1 MRATGLLSTTMVL
14 AVCILAAAG
23 QPDGA
28 IKGAVKYRWV
38 ENFPI
43 VVFIEEVPGRKFTP
57 PAKHAQVD
65 QQDRLFVPRILPI
78 LVGTTVD
85 FLNSDSYEHS
95 VYSPDNERYDLG
107 NWATGEKRSY
117 TFKKPGVYT
126 QLCKIHPEMI
136 GYVVVLKT
144 PYFAMTDKKGEFIIK
159 NVPPGSYKLKI
170 WGERLLP
177 KQLEKTFEVKVE
189 AGKDASVTIEP

>member
-1 MRATGLLSTTMVL
+1 MRATGLLSTTLWL
-14 AVCILAAAG
+14 AACILATAG
-23 QPDGA
+23 QPDGV

-43 VVFIEEVPGRKFTP
+43 VVYIEEVPGRKFTP

-85 FLNSDSYEHS
+85 FLNSDSYEHN
-95 VYSPDNERYDLG
+95 VYSPDGERYDLG
-107 NWATGEKRSY
+107 NWATGEKRNY

-159 NVPPGSYKLKI
+159 NVPHGSYKLKV